1 MRKSRYR
8 SWKFVHPDLA
18 YTFGMWSGISEEN
31 AQKLRARFGN
41 DDDIK
46 KAGQYAVAKLIG
58 EKEAEKLFLLMETQ
72 ELPGLNV
79 SPTGG
84 IEMVEE
90 KDSVRQAIFMLLST
104 IPGERV
110 MRPDYGCDLYKL
122 IFAPNDY
129 TTAGLAIH
137 YVKQAID
144 RWEKRVEILLLDAYN
159 DRQNQEKLNIVMEYR
174 LRATQTIDQLNFS
187 LHLAGEQS

>member
-8 SWKFVHPDLA
+8 SWKFVHPDIA
-18 YTFGMWSGISEEN
+18 YAFGMWVGISKEN
-31 AQKLRARFGN
+31 AEKLRVRFGG

-46 KAGQYAVAKLIG
+46 KAGKDAVARLIG

-137 YVKQAID
+137 YVKQAIE
-144 RWEKRVEILLLDAYN
+144 RWEKRVEIILLDAYN

>member
-1 MRKSRYR
+1 MKKSRYR
-8 SWKFVHPDLA
+8 AWKFIHPDLD
-18 YTFGMWSGISEEN
+18 
-31 AQKLRARFGN
+31 AQDEF
-41 DDDIK
+41 
-46 KAGQYAVAKLIG
+46 AGLSIAA
-58 EKEAEKLFLLMETQ
+58 
-72 ELPGLNV
+72 
-79 SPTGG
+79 TGG

-90 KDSVRQAIFMLLST
+90 KDSVRQAIFLLLST

-122 IFAPNDY
+122 IFAPNDQ

-137 YVKQAID
+137 YVKQAIE
-144 RWEKRVEILLLDAYN
+144 RWEKRVEILYLDAYN

-174 LRATQTIDQLNFS
+174 LRAMQTIDQLNFS

>member
-18 YTFGMWSGISEEN
+18 YTFGLWSGISEEN

-41 DDDIK
+41 DEDIK
-46 KAGQYAVAKLIG
+46 KAGQFAVAKLIG

-104 IPGERV
+104 VPGERV

-137 YVKQAID
+137 YVKQAIE
-144 RWEKRVEILLLDAYN
+144 RWERRVEILLLDAYN

>member
-18 YTFGMWSGISEEN
+18 YTFGMWTGISEEN

-46 KAGQYAVAKLIG
+46 KAGKDVVARLIG

-137 YVKQAID
+137 YVKQAIE
-144 RWEKRVEILLLDAYN
+144 RWERRVEILLLDAYN

>member
-1 MRKSRYR
+1 MKKSRYR
-8 SWKFVHPDLA
+8 AWKFIHPDL
-18 YTFGMWSGISEEN
+18 E
-31 AQKLRARFGN
+31 AQDEF
-41 DDDIK
+41 
-46 KAGQYAVAKLIG
+46 AGLS
-58 EKEAEKLFLLMETQ
+58 
-72 ELPGLNV
+72 V

-137 YVKQAID
+137 YVKQAVE
-144 RWEKRVEILLLDAYN
+144 RWERRVEVLFLDAYN

-174 LRATQTIDQLNFS
+174 LRATQMIDQLNFS

>member
-31 AQKLRARFGN
+31 AQKLRTRFGN
-41 DDDIK
+41 DDEIK
-46 KAGQYAVAKLIG
+46 KAGKDVVARLIG

-137 YVKQAID
+137 YVKQAIE
-144 RWEKRVEILLLDAYN
+144 RWERRVEILLLDAYN

>member
-41 DDDIK
+41 DEDIK
-46 KAGQYAVAKLIG
+46 KAGQYAVARLIG

-137 YVKQAID
+137 YVRQAID
-144 RWEKRVEILLLDAYN
+144 RWERRVEILLLDAYN

>member
-18 YTFGMWSGISEEN
+18 YTFGLWSGISEEN

-46 KAGQYAVAKLIG
+46 KAGQDAVARLIG

-137 YVKQAID
+137 YVRQAID
-144 RWEKRVEILLLDAYN
+144 RWERRVEILLLDAYN

>member
-8 SWKFVHPDLA
+8 AWKFVHPDLA
-18 YTFGMWSGISEEN
+18 YSFGMWSGISPEN
-31 AQKLRARFGN
+31 AQKLRDRFGS
-41 DDDIK
+41 DEDIK
-46 KAGQYAVAKLIG
+46 KAGMDSVARLIG

-72 ELPGLNV
+72 ELPGLNI

-84 IEMVEE
+84 VQMVEE
-90 KDSVRQAIFMLLST
+90 RESVRQAIFLLLST

-137 YVKQAID
+137 YVKQAIE
-144 RWEKRVEILLLDAYN
+144 RWERRVEILLLDAYN

>member
-18 YTFGMWSGISEEN
+18 YTFGLWSGISEEN

-41 DDDIK
+41 DEDIK
-46 KAGQYAVAKLIG
+46 KAGQDAVARLIG
-58 EKEAEKLFLLMETQ
+58 VKEAEKLFILMETQ

-137 YVKQAID
+137 YVRQAID
-144 RWEKRVEILLLDAYN
+144 RWERRVEILLLDAYN

>member
-18 YTFGMWSGISEEN
+18 YTFGMWTGISEEN

-46 KAGQYAVAKLIG
+46 KAGKDAVARLIG

-144 RWEKRVEILLLDAYN
+144 RWERRVEILLLDAYN

>member
-1 MRKSRYR
+1 MKKSLYR
-8 SWKFVHPDLA
+8 AWKFVHPDLA
-18 YTFGMWSGISEEN
+18 YSFGTWTGISAEN
-31 AQKLRARFGN
+31 SQKLRNRFDS

-46 KAGQYAVAKLIG
+46 KAGREEVAKIIG

-72 ELPGLNV
+72 QLPGLNV

-90 KDSVRQAIFMLLST
+90 KESVRQAIFLLLTT

-122 IFAPNDY
+122 IFAPNDQ

-137 YVKQAID
+137 YVKQAIE
-144 RWEKRVEILLLDAYN
+144 RWEKRAEILFLDAYN
-159 DRQNQEKLNIVMEYR
+159 DRQNEEKLNIVMEYR
-174 LRATQTIDQLNFS
+174 LRTTQTIDQFNFS
-187 LHLAGEQS
+187 LHLAGEQN